1 MYARDC
7 SNKIKAVLRAKG
19 ERGERLAAWIAYGYM
34 RDPDNSKKIIPD
46 PETAPVVKHIFEM
59 YASGIGIKRIC
70 GTLERDK
77 TLSPSVYNYRK
88 YGSRARN
95 LKLDKPYAWTNNT
108 IRKMLSNQIYCGDTV
123 NFKTYSKSNKLKNPS
138 RAIPKDFKREHAE
151 YYWRMLVILSV
162 ILCVVAVCV
171 TVFTAPDLLRMSVKK
186 ERIYKICVKAF
197 AVIALPVSHFFVRRT
212 NDYKLE
218 IERDPKQAKKTFLG
232 GFVVWC
238 NILLSLIFDVV
249 FYVIL

>member
-1 MYARDC
+1 M
-7 SNKIKAVLRAKG
+7 LF
-19 ERGERLAAWIAYGYM
+19 
-34 RDPDNSKKIIPD
+34 II
-46 PETAPVVKHIFEM
+46 
-59 YASGIGIKRIC
+59 YASVTVFTILFAVYMLFWYKNKVKLFDLTEETTGIITKMIK
-70 GTLERDK
+70 GSFAV
-77 TLSPSVYNYRK
+77 SPKPKGQVYNIKVK
-88 YGSRARN
+88 YTINGIDY
-95 LKLDKPYAWTNNT
+95 KTN
-108 IRKMLSNQIYCGDTV
+108 MQCEEGDPALSEGQAVTV
-123 NFKTYSKSNKLKNPS
+123 LYDPKNPS

-186 ERIYKICVKAF
+186 ERIYKIYVKAF
-197 AVIALPVSHFFVRRT
+197 AVIALPVTHFFVRRT
-212 NDYKLE
+212 NEYKLE
-218 IERDPKQAKKTFLG
+218 IEHDPKQAKKTFLG